1 MANFPKRTL
10 AAKAARKPAKT
21 DHGGGPSDRGFVEYL
36 ADRFGVVLRDEPR
49 FKGRMGRGEVLGH
62 DVRML
67 VPTTYMNLSGSS
79 VAAVARFYKMAVEE
93 VLVAYDEMA
102 FQPGVMRLKAGGGDN
117 GHNGVRSIISQL
129 GNAAGFLRLRI
140 GVGHPGDRGRV
151 EDYLTSER
159 MPEDDRRLMEA
170 SWRVEDGVLA
180 AILAG
185 DLQVAMNALHAPA
198 EAGEKRED

>member
-1 MANFPKRTL
+1 MADVRLIVGLGNP
-10 AAKAARKPAKT
+10 
-21 DHGGGPSDRGFVEYL
+21 GPRYELTRHNAGAGFVEYL
-36 ADRFGVVLRDEPR
+36 AGRFGVVLRDEPR

-67 VPTTYMNLSGSS
+67 IPTTYMNLSGSS
-79 VAAVARFYKMAVEE
+79 VAAVVRFYKMAVDE

-102 FQPGVMRLKAGGGDN
+102 FEPGVLRLKAGGGDN

-140 GVGHPGDRGRV
+140 GVGHPGNRGRV
-151 EDYLTSER
+151 ERYLTSER
-159 MPEDDRRLMEA
+159 MPEDDRRQMEA
-170 SWRVEDGVLA
+170 SWRMEDGVLA

-185 DLQVAMNALHAPA
+185 DLQAAMNALHAPA
-198 EAGEKRED
+198 GTGEMRED

>member
-1 MANFPKRTL
+1 MAEVRLIVGLGNP
-10 AAKAARKPAKT
+10 
-21 DHGGGPSDRGFVEYL
+21 GPRYELTRHNAGAGFVEYL
-36 ADRFGVVLRDEPR
+36 ADRFGVALLAEPR

-79 VAAVARFYKMAVEE
+79 VAAVARFYKMAVDEL
-93 VLVAYDEMA
+93 LVAYDEMA
-102 FQPGVMRLKAGGGDN
+102 FEPGVLRLKAGGGDN

-151 EDYLTSER
+151 EGYLTSER
-159 MPEDDRRLMEA
+159 MPEGDRRLMEA
-170 SWRVEDGVLA
+170 SWRMEDSVLA

-185 DLQVAMNALHAPA
+185 DLQAAMNALHAPA
-198 EAGEKRED
+198 DAGENRED